1 MGAEKRIADGGYLTF
16 HRETVR
22 NCRSVGVKPEQVRHG
37 EGKYI
42 SEEWPAVSTSTVSL
56 RSFRFSKQCDTF

>member
-1 MGAEKRIADGGYLTF
+1 MGAEKRIADEGYLTF

-22 NCRSVGVKPEQVRHG
+22 DSRNAGVKHEQVRSG

-42 SEEWPAVSTSTVSL
+42 SE
-56 RSFRFSKQCDTF
+56 